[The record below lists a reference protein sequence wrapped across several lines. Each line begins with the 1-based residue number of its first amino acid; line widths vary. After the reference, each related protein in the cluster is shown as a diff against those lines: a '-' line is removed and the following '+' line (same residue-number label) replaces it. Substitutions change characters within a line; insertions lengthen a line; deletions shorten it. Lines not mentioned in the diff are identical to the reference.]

1 MQLLAAT
8 RARFTELHSV
18 SLQRF
23 AEYTSLVIFVL
34 CTLTLLPLELKTTGY
49 ILLAIGTVLLQL
61 TSARFRKHFLLIYLS
76 LFILSITPIG
86 TTTKIPDAIP
96 MVVGLGSVVL
106 LPFIITRFV
115 YREQSIQFP
124 NLRDRSWNARRWLY
138 LLFIF
143 VAAWLLIPFMLRDT
157 GSYLNWQFEPG
168 FWPEFEAYIGLN
180 LVGIWDELFFVCTVL
195 ALLRIHFPFVVANLA
210 QAVLFTSFLYTLA
223 FVGWCVFVIYLFAI
237 LQGYIFKQTKSLLF
251 ILAIHLTV
259 DLVLHLAIVYLHYPQ
274 DFPYFFT

>member
-1 MQLLAAT
+1 MQFLAT
-8 RARFTELHSV
+8 ARTGIREL
-18 SLQRF
+18 SLQRA
-23 AEYTSLVIFVL
+23 AEYSSLLIFVL
-34 CTLTLLPLELKTTGY
+34 STLTLLPLELKTTGY
-49 ILLAIGTVLLQL
+49 TLLAIGTALLYV
-61 TSARFRKHFLLIYLS
+61 TSPKFRRHFILIYLS

-96 MVVGLGSVVL
+96 MAIGLGSVVL
-106 LPFIITRFV
+106 LPLLITRYI
-115 YREQSIQFP
+115 YREKSIQFP
-124 NLRDRSWNARRWLY
+124 NLRDRRWPARRWLY

-157 GSYLNWQFEPG
+157 GSYANWQFASG

-195 ALLRIHFPFVVANLA
+195 ALLRVHFPFAVANLA

-223 FVGWCVFVIYLFAI
+223 FVGWCAFVIYLFAL
-237 LQGYIFKQTKSLLF
+237 LQGVIFKNTKSLLF

-259 DLVLHLAIVYLHYPQ
+259 DLVLHLAIVYLHYPA